1 MKRDLRE
8 NLLKYND
15 YELLYMNGLSSEEAR
30 DILFEKYMFMIKKM
44 IVKFNVQPNEKDDYF
59 QEGLIA
65 LNKAIKRIERK
76 AIPLIRDFTT
86 IMKEEPIQLIKT
98 KSGCVNDP
106 LDYTKTYPCTMKN
119 FDLVFTIDDID
130 EKNN

>member
-1 MKRDLRE
+1 MWYQRRRQLEKADKEGKEAGKIIEKYLASDEHIVLMKHS
-8 NLLKYND
+8 
-15 YELLYMNGLSSEEAR
+15 SSETLSTLQ
-30 DILFEKYMFMIKKM
+30 DYKLF
-44 IVKFNVQPNEKDDYF
+44 
-59 QEGLIA
+59 IA
-65 LNKAIKRIERK
+65 NSSEPLNKAIKRIERK

-106 LDYTKTYPCTMKN
+106 LDYTKTYLCTMKN